1 MKLSQN
7 DMKRL
12 RQALRPRRPADLKR
26 AFALIRAH
34 DDSVLLAALKPAPAR
49 PSRRRDPLVRELEA
63 TLRPIMGPASE
74 KADLLVQHM
83 AARHRRQLAF
93 EPKGL
98 ADAARRL
105 RASFS
110 DAQIAS
116 AARSL
121 MADLAKLYGGGET
134 VV

>member
-1 MKLSQN
+1 MKLSEK
-7 DMKRL
+7 DVKRL
-12 RQALRPRRPADLKR
+12 REALRPRGAGDLKR

-34 DDSVLLAALKPAPAR
+34 GDAVLLAAVAPAPAR
-49 PSRRRDPLVRELEA
+49 ASRRRDPLVRELEE
-63 TLRPIMGPASE
+63 TLRPIMGPAHE
-74 KADLLVQHM
+74 KADLLIEHI
-83 AARHRRQLAF
+83 ARKHRRKLAF

-105 RASFS
+105 RTSFS
-110 DAQIAS
+110 DAQIAA

-121 MADLAKLYGGGET
+121 VADLAKLHGGET